1 MKGIILAAG
10 RGSRM
15 GDRTKDMPKR
25 ITQIY
30 GKSLIEHKIEKMREA
45 GIEEIG
51 AVRGY
56 KAEKISFEG
65 LSYFDN
71 LRWNETNMVRSLCC
85 ADSWLSKDTCI
96 VSYSDI
102 LYQPQAVSLLMNC
115 QEDIAI
121 TYNTKWLEIWSARFD
136 NPLSDAETFEVD
148 EQGYVTEIGGQADSL
163 DQIKGQYMGLLK
175 FSVKGWKQVEEY
187 LSDLDGKTIDKLDM
201 TSLLSGMLRKGIK
214 IYGIPYDGLWL
225 EIDNESDLKL
235 YEKNSFC

>member
-15 GDRTKDMPKR
+15 GDRTKDMPKGL
-25 ITQIY
+25 TQLY
-30 GKSLIEHKIEKMREA
+30 GKSLIEHQIEKMREA